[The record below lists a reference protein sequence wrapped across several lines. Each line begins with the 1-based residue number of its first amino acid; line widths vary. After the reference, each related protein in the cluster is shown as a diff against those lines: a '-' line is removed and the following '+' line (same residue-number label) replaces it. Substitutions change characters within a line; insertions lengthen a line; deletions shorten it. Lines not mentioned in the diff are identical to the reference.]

1 MYIDNDS
8 AINRNDIRL
17 KYEKYDKHYEHRHYH
32 DRNHHDHDKN
42 HTTRHGNHDNN
53 FHSHEHEHDDLYH
66 IESKTSRY
74 FNDKE
79 FINKLLCEKKSKNN
93 ELLHNYRLMDDDF
106 NRFSSA

>member
-8 AINRNDIRL
+8 AINRNDNRL
-17 KYEKYDKHYEHRHYH
+17 KYEKYDKHYKHRHYH
-32 DRNHHDHDKN
+32 DRNHHDHDKK
-42 HTTRHGNHDNN
+42 HTAHHGNHDNN
-53 FHSHEHEHDDLYH
+53 FHSHEHEHDGVYD

-93 ELLHNYRLMDDDF
+93 ELLHNYRLMDDKF
-106 NRFSSA
+106 KRFSSV